1 MSRKDA
7 FVQLNEK
14 LQHPEYEEMR
24 KSLLRT
30 QRELAKAKSKNL
42 EIVEAVYQA
51 ARDAALASGPA
62 SPAPIKDKRKG
73 KPEVALLHTTDW
85 QLGKVTA
92 DYNMEMCEKRLDT
105 LVQKTIDLTHIQRAD
120 HPVEEI
126 VVMFGG
132 DMVEGIT
139 VFPGQAY
146 EVEAHLFTQL
156 FECARLIERIVL
168 TLANH
173 FRKVTVWC
181 EYGNHGRIG
190 RRGDVPYTDNID
202 RVAYRIAAD
211 RLKDNKRVEFHES
224 ENWHQI
230 VTIGNYK
237 ALLFHGD
244 EIKSFGGNTPAFG
257 ILRKVNAWAT
267 GVVAPFN
274 DAYHGHF
281 HTPMTLTLANGG
293 RVFGTGSPESENVY
307 AAEFVAAKGRPS
319 QRLHFVDPV
328 KGRVTSE
335 HTIWLD

>member
-1 MSRKDA
+1 MLWGIAAVNLSDR
-7 FVQLNEK
+7 
-14 LQHPEYEEMR
+14 LQNPEYEEIR
-24 KSLLRT
+24 QALLKA
-30 QRELAKAKSKNL
+30 QRDLAKAKFKNE

-51 ARDAALASGPA
+51 AKAAAIAVGPGL
-62 SPAPIKDKRKG
+62 PVPIKDKRKG
-73 KPEVALLHTTDW
+73 RAEIALLHTTDW
-85 QLGKVTA
+85 QLGKMTA
-92 DYNMEMCEKRLDT
+92 DYDMGVCGKRIDMLA
-105 LVQKTIDLTHIQRAD
+105 QKVVDLTKIQRAD

-126 VVMFGG
+126 VVMLGG

-156 FECARLIERIVL
+156 FECVRIIERLIN
-168 TLANH
+168 TLLQD

-202 RVAYRIAAD
+202 RIAYKIAQD
-211 RLKDNKRVEFHES
+211 RFASNRRVEFHQS

-230 VTIGNYK
+230 VTIGNYR

-267 GVVAPFN
+267 GVVEPFQ

-319 QRLHFVDPV
+319 QRLHFIDPE

-335 HTIWLD
+335 HTLWLD

>member
-1 MSRKDA
+1 MELSDR
-7 FVQLNEK
+7 

-24 KSLLRT
+24 QALMKA
-30 QRELAKAKSKNL
+30 QRDLARAKYKNEEL
-42 EIVEAVYQA
+42 VEAVYKA

-62 SPAPIKDKRKG
+62 VPAPPKDKRKG

-92 DYNMEMCEKRLDT
+92 DYNMEVCADRLDT
-105 LVQKTIDLTHIQRAD
+105 LALKAINLTEIQRAD

-156 FECARLIERIVL
+156 FECARLIERMVL
-168 TLANH
+168 TLSQN

-202 RVAYRIAAD
+202 RIAYRIAGD
-211 RLKDNKRVEFHES
+211 RLKSNKRVEFHES

-230 VTIGNYK
+230 VEIGNYR

-267 GVVAPFN
+267 GVVEPFQ

-335 HTIWLD
+335 HTLWLD

>member
-1 MSRKDA
+1 MNLSERLQTPEVEELRKA
-7 FVQLNEK
+7 
-14 LQHPEYEEMR
+14 
-24 KSLLRT
+24 LLKT
-30 QRELAKAKSKNL
+30 QRELAKAKGKNDEL
-42 EIVEAVYQA
+42 VEAIYQA
-51 ARDAALASGPA
+51 AKEAAIASGA
-62 SPAPIKDKRKG
+62 GIPAPLKDKRKA

-92 DYNMEMCEKRLDT
+92 DYNMEVCGKRLDT
-105 LVQKTIDLTHIQRAD
+105 LVQKVVELTRIQRAD

-126 VVMFGG
+126 VVMLGG

-139 VFPGQAY
+139 VFPGQAW

-156 FECARLIERIVL
+156 FECARLIERMVL
-168 TLANH
+168 TLLQD

-202 RVAYRIAAD
+202 RIAYKIASERFVGD
-211 RLKDNKRVEFHES
+211 KRVEFHQS

-230 VTIGNYK
+230 VKIGNYS

-244 EIKSFGGNTPAFG
+244 EVKSFGGNTPAFG

-267 GVVAPFN
+267 GVVEPFQ
-274 DAYHGHF
+274 DAYHGHY

-307 AAEFVAAKGRPS
+307 AAEFVAAKGKPS
-319 QRLHFVDPV
+319 QRLHFVDPE

>member
-1 MSRKDA
+1 
-7 FVQLNEK
+7 
-14 LQHPEYEEMR
+14 LQNPEYEDMR
-24 KSLLRT
+24 QALLKA
-30 QRELAKAKSKNL
+30 QRDLAKAKHKNE
-42 EIVEAVYQA
+42 EIVEAIYQA
-51 ARDAALASGPA
+51 AKAAAIASGPA
-62 SPAPIKDKRKG
+62 IPAPIKDKRKG

-85 QLGKVTA
+85 QLGKITV
-92 DYNMEMCEKRLDT
+92 DYNMEKCAERIDT
-105 LVQKTIDLTHIQRAD
+105 LVQKTIELTRIQRAD
-120 HPVEEI
+120 HPVEEV

-146 EVEAHLFTQL
+146 EVEAHLFAQL
-156 FECARLIERIVL
+156 FECVRIMERVVL
-168 TLANH
+168 TLLGE

-202 RVAYRIAAD
+202 RIAYQILSD
-211 RLKDNKRVEFHES
+211 RLAGNKRVEVHQS

-230 VTIGNYK
+230 VTIGNYR

-267 GVVAPFN
+267 GVVEPFA

-319 QRLHFVDPV
+319 QRLHFIDPE

-335 HTIWLD
+335 HTLWLD